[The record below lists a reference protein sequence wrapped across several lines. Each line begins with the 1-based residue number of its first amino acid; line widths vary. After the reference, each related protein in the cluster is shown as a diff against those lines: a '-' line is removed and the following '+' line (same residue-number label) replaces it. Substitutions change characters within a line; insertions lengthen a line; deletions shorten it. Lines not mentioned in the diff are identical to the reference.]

1 MHLKIQ
7 KTKQQYSFHKDTY
20 KDKIHLLEYL
30 PVAGEGV
37 QNGKRHC
44 G

>member
-1 MHLKIQ
+1 MHLKKKKYKIQ
-7 KTKQQYSFHKDTY
+7 SGNTLFTRKE
-20 KDKIHLLEYL
+20 KIHLLEYL